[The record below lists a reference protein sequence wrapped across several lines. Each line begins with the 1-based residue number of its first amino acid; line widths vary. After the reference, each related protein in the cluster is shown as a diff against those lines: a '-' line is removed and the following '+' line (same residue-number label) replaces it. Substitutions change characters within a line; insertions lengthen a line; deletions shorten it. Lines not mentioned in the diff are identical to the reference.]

1 MTFSD
6 WTPLLVGG
14 SIAAA
19 LIALG
24 PLVQFVLRRAGR
36 TTFAA
41 DLRQLRWPI
50 RFFAVALVARSAEL
64 ALDRQPAT
72 ALSKVFLIVTV
83 AWVVVRSLV
92 VVQGVVFRRLSID
105 DPDNLRARSRRTQI
119 ELIRRVASM
128 IVVVGAL
135 AVMLLSLTPLG
146 RAGPTIV
153 AYAGVIGILGGFAL
167 RSSIENLAAGVVI
180 AFSEPIR
187 LDDVVVIEGEWGRVE
202 HIGLMN
208 VSVRVWDE
216 RRLVLPTSRFVNEP
230 FENWTRDSSAVTGSV
245 TAWLDYGAD
254 VDELRRVVDRFL
266 RSSQRWDRRF
276 SNVQVVDLGES
287 AMRVRILVTAVN
299 ASELWDLRCDV
310 REALLPHISAGTS
323 TLPVVRLRTE
333 PGVDRADD
341 AACDVVI
348 V

>member
-1 MTFSD
+1 MTPTD
-6 WTPLLVGG
+6 LTTLLVGG
-14 SIAAA
+14 SIAAL
-19 LIALG
+19 LIILG
-24 PLVQFVLRRAGR
+24 PLAQFMLRRAGR

-41 DLRQLRWPI
+41 DLRTMRWPI
-50 RFFAVALVARSAEL
+50 RLFAVALTVRSAEV

-72 ALSKVFLIVTV
+72 ALSKALLIVAV
-83 AWVVVRSLV
+83 AWVAVRSLI
-92 VVQGVVFRRLSID
+92 VVQGFIFRRLSID

-119 ELIRRVASM
+119 ELIRRVVSV

-135 AVMLLSLTPLG
+135 AVMLLTLTPLG

-208 VSVRVWDE
+208 VSVRVWDD

-230 FENWTRDSSAVTGSV
+230 FENWTRNSSAVTGSV

-254 VDELRRVVDRFL
+254 LDELRRVVGRFL
-266 RSSQRWDRRF
+266 DSSPHWDRRLY
-276 SNVQVVDLGES
+276 NVQVLDLGES
-287 AMRVRILVTAVN
+287 AMQVRILVTAVN
-299 ASELWDLRCDV
+299 ASDLWDLRCDV
-310 REALLPHISAGTS
+310 REALLDHISAGS
-323 TLPVVRLRTE
+323 AALPVVRLRS
-333 PGVDRADD
+333 AD
-341 AACDVVI
+341 AAPAGRVPDSVGV
-348 V
+348 

>member
-1 MTFSD
+1 MTPET

-14 SIAAA
+14 SIAAS
-19 LIALG
+19 LVIVG
-24 PLVQFVLRRAGR
+24 PLVQFVLRRARR

-41 DLRQLRWPI
+41 DLRQLRWPV
-50 RFFAVALVARSAEL
+50 RLFALALTARSAEL

-72 ALSKVFLIVTV
+72 ALSKALLIIAV
-83 AWVVVRSLV
+83 AWVAVRGLV
-92 VVQGVVFRRLSID
+92 VAQGVVFRRLHID

-119 ELIRRVASM
+119 ELIRRVVSV

-146 RAGPTIV
+146 REGPTIV
-153 AYAGVIGILGGFAL
+153 AYAGVIGILGGVAL

-187 LDDVVVIEGEWGRVE
+187 LDDVVVVEGEWGRIE

-208 VSVRVWDE
+208 VSVHVWDD

-230 FENWTRDSSAVTGSV
+230 FENWTRNSSAVTGSV

-254 VDELRRVVDRFL
+254 VDDLRRVVGRFL
-266 RSSQRWDRRF
+266 ASSPPWDRRF
-276 SNVQVVDLGES
+276 YNVQVVDLGAS
-287 AMRVRILVTAVN
+287 AMQVRILVTAAN
-299 ASELWDLRCDV
+299 AGDLWELRCAV
-310 REALLPHISAGTS
+310 REALLPHISAARS
-323 TLPVVRLRTE
+323 ALPVVRVRSD
-333 PGVDRADD
+333 DRAGDSLREPVG
-341 AACDVVI
+341 A
-348 V
+348 